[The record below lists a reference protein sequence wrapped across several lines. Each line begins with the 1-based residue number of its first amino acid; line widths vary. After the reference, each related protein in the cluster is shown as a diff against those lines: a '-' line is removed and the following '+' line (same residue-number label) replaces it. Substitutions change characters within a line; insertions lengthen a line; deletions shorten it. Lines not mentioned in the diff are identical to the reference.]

1 MRKGFLLLL
10 FVACLVSASPGFAE
24 ELLFL
29 LPAPASS
36 CAAAMSTPAAPVVP
50 DLTPPQPESR
60 VIVCGTCGDV
70 ACDFKQAYGSCN
82 VFGWPGV
89 CEPGLYC
96 SGQTPKVECY
106 CRQI

>member
-10 FVACLVSASPGFAE
+10 FVACLISASPGFAE
-24 ELLFL
+24 EPLFL
-29 LPAPASS
+29 LSTPASS
-36 CAAAMSTPAAPVVP
+36 CAAMSTPAAPVVP

-70 ACDFKQAYGSCN
+70 ACDFKQAYGSCT

-106 CRQI
+106 CREI